1 MGKQTIFGLL
11 GGSTPQVTPAT
22 MVSPSRVS
30 KKSKTRRAMRL
41 LQSSKGWKKQTSCR
55 MAQEMLRKKTHEAL
69 KCGLKFRLTNIQFA
83 CIYIYKHIWPYMYII
98 HHSYILNN
106 QRCRIGFTKQTKTT
120 ARQNHIP
127 NRLYI

>member
-1 MGKQTIFGLL
+1 MGKVTQLMGKQTIFGYFWA
-11 GGSTPQVTPAT
+11 TWRIYPQAAPAT

-69 KCGLKFRLTNIQFA
+69 SA
-83 CIYIYKHIWPYMYII
+83 V
-98 HHSYILNN
+98 
-106 QRCRIGFTKQTKTT
+106 
-120 ARQNHIP
+120 
-127 NRLYI
+127 